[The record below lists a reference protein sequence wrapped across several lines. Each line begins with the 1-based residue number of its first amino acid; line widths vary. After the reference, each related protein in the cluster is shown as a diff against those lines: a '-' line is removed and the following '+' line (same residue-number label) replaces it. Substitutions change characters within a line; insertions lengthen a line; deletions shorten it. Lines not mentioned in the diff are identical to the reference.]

1 MGLEGSLR
9 REESALPRKM
19 FWIEALFA
27 RVPVVRRF
35 REQVLLRL
43 VFSFLLWFS
52 GYVVFA
58 VDGLGTVYAADVQMY
73 LTFFG
78 VGFII
83 LFGAYAIQESLGST
97 VMSIRPLLRLD
108 DSKFKEFF
116 ARMELYTFSFIP
128 VLLIALLFMF
138 VVPGNRVTL
147 EGLAGMFESVHAAW
161 IMILSFFLNLLTA
174 TGIWMGVSIWLT
186 IFLISRQPL
195 HVELSSKTSREFR
208 GLTNLAL
215 EFAVFYFLAIAL
227 GLIIPLSGTPIVSW
241 RDVILSPL
249 SVYIVIGALG
259 ILLPFYNI
267 HRTLVALKRRE
278 LLQIEDEF
286 ELMHKQFIDVQKE
299 PAEKIRDQSMM
310 LLNRLFSLQI
320 RERKARAAKEWPID
334 IGFVSK
340 LAGLIAAPA
349 AARILPE
356 ILRMLNP

>member
-1 MGLEGSLR
+1 
-9 REESALPRKM
+9 M

-27 RVPVVRRF
+27 RVPVVRRL

-52 GYVVFA
+52 GLVAFA
-58 VDGLGTVYAADVQMY
+58 IDGLGAMYASDAQLY

-78 VGFII
+78 VCFII
-83 LFGAYAIQESLGST
+83 LFGAYMIQQSLGST
-97 VMSIRPLLRLD
+97 ILSIRPLLRVD
-108 DSKFKEFF
+108 DSRFKRFF
-116 ARMELYTFSFIP
+116 ERMELYTFSFIP
-128 VLLIALLFMF
+128 VLLIALSFTF

-147 EGLAGMFESVHAAW
+147 VGLADMFESAHVAW
-161 IMILSFFLNLLTA
+161 TMVLSFFLNLLTA

-195 HVELSSKTSREFR
+195 QVELSSRTAKEFR
-208 GLTNLAL
+208 GLANMAL

-227 GLIIPLSGTPIVSW
+227 GLIIPLSSTPIVSW

-249 SVYIVIGALG
+249 LIYILIGALG

-267 HRTLVALKRRE
+267 HRTLVVLKRRE
-278 LLQIEDEF
+278 LLRIEEEF
-286 ELMHKQFIDVQKE
+286 ELMQKQLNEVQKE
-299 PAEKIRDQSMM
+299 PEHKISDQSLV
-310 LLNRLFSLQI
+310 LLDRLFCLQI